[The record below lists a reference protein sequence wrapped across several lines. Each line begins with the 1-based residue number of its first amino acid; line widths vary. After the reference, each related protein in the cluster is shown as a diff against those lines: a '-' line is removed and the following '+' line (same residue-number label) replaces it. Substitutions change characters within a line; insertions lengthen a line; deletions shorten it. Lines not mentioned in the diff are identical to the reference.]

1 MRKIVVRGLV
11 ALAVLAAAAC
21 TDSPTAP
28 GSSLGSV
35 RPLKTSTGTDATGT
49 DAAKIEAWT
58 KELVGTW
65 QATKAEGTCSCLN
78 LRRDLVAEG
87 GTVTLVLEAGQHEQ
101 TWTVTLTMPG
111 EAPRVNYGVW
121 YCWINKGQPQIDF
134 WPGWIPLED
143 LEYGDGIGMYFALSG
158 DSLTLSDGDGSF
170 LRYDFGF
177 PDANCRCGLLE
188 IVLTRSGN

>member
-1 MRKIVVRGLV
+1 MRKIIVRGFV

-21 TDSPTAP
+21 TDTPTGP

-35 RPLKTSTGTDATGT
+35 RPLKTSTGADTTVT

-58 KELVGTW
+58 KELLGTW

-87 GTVTLVLEAGQHEQ
+87 GTVTLVLEAGQNEQ
-101 TWTVTLTMPG
+101 TFTVTLTMPG
-111 EAPRVNYGVW
+111 DAPRVNYGVW
-121 YCWINKGQPQIDF
+121 YCWIHNGQPQVDF

-158 DSLTLSDGDGSF
+158 DSLTLSDGDGRF

-188 IVLTRSGN
+188 LVLTR